1 MSGQKKAFI
10 FPGQGSQSVGMGREL
25 YEHSAE
31 VRRLFKLAEDITNRP
46 IRKTVFEGPKSLL
59 DRTSNTQV
67 GLVVVSLGALAVYI
81 QKHREKPALVAG
93 HSVGELPAAV
103 AGEAMTDEDA
113 IMLANERGLAME
125 EAGNEFPGGMAA
137 ILGMSDE
144 DVERIAADNPGAFP
158 ANYNI
163 TDSQLVISGQSEAI
177 ADAAAD
183 ADKEG
188 AKTRILGVTI
198 PAHTVFMSGA
208 MEKVRQTMGSIHVLD
223 PIIPIVA
230 NRTGEAVTKA
240 SDLVDGLPEQLI
252 HPVKWA
258 QSVDFMHNEGIREFV
273 EMGPGGIL
281 QGMVKRQL
289 KKRGAEPTLTDAEKE
304 ILGK

>member
-1 MSGQKKAFI
+1 MSDRKKAFI

-25 YEHSAE
+25 YDHSAE

-137 ILGMSDE
+137 ILGMSDD
-144 DVERIAADNPGAFP
+144 DVERI
-158 ANYNI
+158 
-163 TDSQLVISGQSEAI
+163 
-177 ADAAAD
+177 
-183 ADKEG
+183 
-188 AKTRILGVTI
+188 
-198 PAHTVFMSGA
+198 VFMSGA